1 LSNERNEVDITA
13 MLMETQEEVESE
25 HLDFGRIGGRIGS
38 MAEKMGKY
46 SITMPRSLAEAAREV
61 SGDAGLS
68 AYIAGAVEAR
78 VRHDKLGQF
87 LAEYE
92 ESHEP
97 ITQEEIDEVD
107 REMARAEADR
117 AERARQSGK
126 SKKADAA

>member
-1 LSNERNEVDITA
+1 MLAEAHGTA
-13 MLMETQEEVESE
+13 EFGAF
-25 HLDFGRIGGRIGS
+25 DFGRIGGRIGF

-68 AYIAGAVEAR
+68 AYIAGAVEAQ

-92 ESHEP
+92 ELHEP
-97 ITQEEIDEVD
+97 ITPEEIGEVD
-107 REMARAEADR
+107 AEMAKVEADR
-117 AERARQSGK
+117 AERASRST
-126 SKKADAA
+126 KKRNAA

>member
-1 LSNERNEVDITA
+1 MLNECNKVGITT
-13 MLMETQEEVESE
+13 MLMETHEAVENE
-25 HLDFGRIGGRIGS
+25 DLDFGRIGGRIES

-78 VRHDKLGQF
+78 VRHDMLGQF

-92 ESHEP
+92 DLHEP

-107 REMARAEADR
+107 AEMAKAEADR
-117 AERARQSGK
+117 AERARRSAEKG
-126 SKKADAA
+126 AAA